1 MVRVREP
8 AACTGRPLATGR
20 SPDCGLEPVGAAEL
34 EGQRIGAD
42 PCLRKGR
49 PGTVPGD
56 REERKKRPEAE
67 RARANHRLSNGIRA
81 RKSLARV
88 RTGQRRHTGAAVL
101 PG

>member
-1 MVRVREP
+1 
-8 AACTGRPLATGR
+8 
-20 SPDCGLEPVGAAEL
+20 
-34 EGQRIGAD
+34 
-42 PCLRKGR
+42 
-49 PGTVPGD
+49 VPGD